1 MRKNHRKKVIT
12 KRSRNILPLAIAG
25 IGLIALGVAAAVLLS
40 DASPASNP
48 AAPPGQVVPQE
59 VDYPAPP
66 LALVDVDGQS
76 VTLADYVGQV
86 VLLNNWATWC
96 PPCRAEMPELQAY
109 HTAHQEQGFTVIAV
123 EAGDPASQ
131 VQQFVE
137 EYDLTFPVWVDT
149 GQQALTI
156 FRNLALPNSFV
167 IDREGQ
173 VRLAWSGAITLD
185 VLEKYVTP
193 LLEE

>member
-1 MRKNHRKKVIT
+1 MRKTHRKKVSP
-12 KRSRNILPLAIAG
+12 KRSRNIMPLAMAG
-25 IGLIALGVAAAVLLS
+25 IGLIVLGVAAAFQLS
-40 DASPASNP
+40 GEAPASSPP
-48 AAPPGQVVPQE
+48 ALPGQVVPQE

-66 LALVDVDGQS
+66 LALVDVEGQS
-76 VTLADYVGQV
+76 AALADYTGQV

-96 PPCRAEMPELQAY
+96 PPCRAEMPELLAH
-109 HTAHQEQGFTVIAV
+109 HTAHQGQGFTVIAV

-131 VQQFVE
+131 VDQFVE
-137 EYDLTFPVWVDT
+137 EYGLTFPVWVDA
-149 GQQALTI
+149 GQQALTV

-173 VRLAWSGAITLD
+173 VRLAWTGAITLD
-185 VLEKYVTP
+185 ALEKYVTP